1 MFSIGDK
8 IVYGSM
14 GVCTVEDVG
23 LPDIPGVLRECYTL
37 KPHYVANSKVYAP
50 IEDNP
55 VRMRRLL
62 TQAEVRDLIDSMP
75 EMQPFPHSRD
85 KQEFYETCKNAIRSC
100 DSFLLAKLLKTLHE
114 NKVRL
119 LEMKKT
125 VPSTEKD
132 YFDTAE
138 KMLHGEIATA
148 LQMPLCEVEGYIS
161 AHLAPP
167 KPAKAAPN

>member
-1 MFSIGDK
+1 MFSVGDR

-14 GVCTVEDVG
+14 GVCTVLDIG
-23 LPDIPGVLRECYTL
+23 LPDIPGATRECYML

-50 IEDNP
+50 IENNP
-55 VRMRRLL
+55 VRMRPLL
-62 TQAEVRDLIDSMP
+62 SEAEAQALVDSMP
-75 EMQPFPHSRD
+75 DLEPFPRGKD
-85 KQEFYETCKNAIRSC
+85 KQELYETCKNAIRSC
-100 DSFLLAKLLKTLHE
+100 DSFLLAKLLKTLYE

-119 LEMKKT
+119 VGLKKT

-138 KMLHGEIATA
+138 KMLHGEIAAA

-161 AHLAPP
+161 ARVEPP
-167 KPAKAAPN
+167 QAVSAAI